1 MDTLPPQALRQR
13 KVETKNYRI
22 LQDGIAPQSLE
33 AATGVRKILEARHHL
48 GIFASMPDCVKAERR
63 APSMGQAD
71 IWRRSHAGVA
81 ASHPQPHRFPLT
93 IAAPP

>member
-13 KVETKNYRI
+13 KVGTKNYRI

-48 GIFASMPDCVKAERR
+48 GIFASMPHGVKAERR
-63 APSMGQAD
+63 APLRWDRWTSGG
-71 IWRRSHAGVA
+71 IRTP
-81 ASHPQPHRFPLT
+81 AS
-93 IAAPP
+93 PPVTPNPITSR